1 MSPNAMD
8 CGHIEFTLSE
18 VKNKE
23 VTSRWVPPIRFQVS
37 LEITH
42 QSPIPPPVSI
52 QLNEHTV
59 NAHEL
64 LKGHHARGAQGI
76 QLRGS
81 LVVCSL
87 GTMRYPSIYQG
98 TKDSALPPRKALV
111 LSRGSEGRGR
121 VS

>member
-18 VKNKE
+18 VKKKE
-23 VTSRWVPPIRFQVS
+23 VTSRWVPPVRFQVS

-52 QLNEHTV
+52 QLNERTV

-64 LKGHHARGAQGI
+64 LKGHMPEGHRGFN
-76 QLRGS
+76 
-81 LVVCSL
+81 
-87 GTMRYPSIYQG
+87 
-98 TKDSALPPRKALV
+98 
-111 LSRGSEGRGR
+111 
-121 VS
+121 